1 MTLATDER
9 FMRLALTLAERGLGR
24 SWPNPAVGCV
34 IVRDGRVVG
43 RGWTQP
49 GGRPHAET
57 EALRRAGELARGAT
71 AYVTLEP
78 CANWGRTPPCCRA
91 LAEAGI
97 RRVVIGCIDPDPR
110 TDGKGVAFLRE
121 AGVEVVVG
129 CLEAEA
135 RDQNLG
141 LFRRVFDGRPMI
153 VLKLALSADGRIA
166 TRTGHSQWVSG
177 ERARLEAHLLRAS
190 HDGILVG
197 SGTVLADDPELTCR
211 IPGLG
216 GASPVRIVLDRRL
229 RTPPGARLLQGGP
242 PVLVYTLPGH
252 DADRAQALRAAGAE
266 VVAVPEPYL
275 GNALADLARRGLTRV
290 LVEGGAEVAA
300 ALLRAGLVDRAHLVH
315 APIVLGGD
323 AHPGIGAL
331 GLVAVGEAPRFRVR
345 ARRIL
350 DEDTLLELEPV
361 RTES

>member
-1 MTLATDER
+1 VNAASDER
-9 FMRLALTLAERGLGR
+9 FMRLALALAERGLGR

-78 CANWGRTPPCCRA
+78 CANWGHTPPCCRA

-110 TDGKGVAFLRE
+110 TDGKGAAFLRQ
-121 AGVEVVVG
+121 AGVEVAVG

-141 LFRRVFDGRPMI
+141 LFRRIFAGRPMI
-153 VLKLALSADGRIA
+153 AVKLALSADGRIA
-166 TRTGHSQWVSG
+166 TRTGHSQWISG

-190 HDGILVG
+190 YDGILVG

-211 IPGLG
+211 IPGLENT
-216 GASPVRIVLDRRL
+216 SPIRIVLDRRL
-229 RTPPGARLLQGGP
+229 RTPTGARLFAGGP
-242 PVLVYTLPGH
+242 SVLIYTLRDH
-252 DADRAQALRAAGAE
+252 VSERAQALRAAGAE
-266 VVAVPEPYL
+266 VVAVDEPYV
-275 GNALADLARRGLTRV
+275 ASVFADLARRGLTRV
-290 LVEGGAEVAA
+290 LVEGGAGVAA
-300 ALLRAGLVDRAHLVH
+300 SLLQAGFVDRVYLVH
-315 APIVLGGD
+315 APLLLGGD
-323 AHPGIGAL
+323 AHPAIGPL
-331 GLVAVGEAPRFRVR
+331 GLTNISEAPRFRLR
-345 ARRIL
+345 ARRSL
-350 DEDTLLELEPV
+350 DDDTLLELEPV
-361 RTES
+361 PAEG